1 MKWKNLHM
9 PRHVEFAEGTM
20 ADGYGRFV
28 LQPLERGFGV
38 TLGNALRR
46 VLLSSIQGAAIRSV
60 RFDDVYHEFSTIPG
74 VVEDVPQIVLNLK
87 QVRLRLHADEDRTVR
102 IEKMGKGEWIAGD
115 LNVDPEVEVVNPE
128 LHIATLD
135 QDAAIRA
142 EILIGDGRGYVTA
155 DENKIPDQS
164 IGTINT
170 DSIFSPIRKVHYEVE
185 NARVGRRTDYD
196 KLTMEVWTDKTVR
209 PDDAV
214 SYAAKILKDHLQL
227 FISFE
232 VEPEDEEQEEVD
244 EEKERIGRILKM
256 SVEELELSVRSSN
269 CLRAAGIARI
279 EDLVQKTESE
289 MLKYRN
295 FGRKSLNELSA
306 ILADLGLYFGMDLV
320 PYAGEGEAKS
330 GLQSLPEGLERELAR
345 RRKRSKKA
353 ELVEA
358 RSVGGTQ
365 KGKAEQVTVEE
376 PGSEPAPEKD
386 GADTPTE

>member
-9 PRHVEFAEGTM
+9 PRHVEFAEDTM
-20 ADGYGRFV
+20 TDGYGRFV

-46 VLLSSIQGAAIRSV
+46 ALLSSIQGAAIRSV
-60 RFDDVYHEFSTIPG
+60 KFENTYHEFSTLPG
-74 VVEDVPQIVLNLK
+74 VAEDVPQIILNLK
-87 QVRLRLHADEDRTVR
+87 QVRLRLHADEEKLIR
-102 IEKMGKGEWIAGD
+102 IEKVGIGEWVAGD
-115 LNVDPEVEVVNPE
+115 LNVDPQIEVVNPE

-135 QDAAIRA
+135 EDAEIRA

-155 DENKIPDQS
+155 DENKVPDQP
-164 IGTINT
+164 IGTIST
-170 DSIFSPIRKVHYEVE
+170 DSVFSPIRKVHYEVE

-196 KLTMEVWTDKTVR
+196 KLTMEIWTDRTVR

-214 SYAAKILKDHLQL
+214 SYAAKILRDHLQL
-227 FISFE
+227 FINFE
-232 VEPEDEEQEEVD
+232 IEPEEEKAEEVD
-244 EEKERIGRILKM
+244 EERDRVRRILKM

-306 ILADLGLYFGMDLV
+306 ILADLGLHFGMEL
-320 PYAGEGEAKS
+320 PAFRGEGEDKS
-330 GLQSLPEGLERELAR
+330 ETDLLPIGLEKELSR
-345 RRKRSKKA
+345 RRKSRQKA
-353 ELVEA
+353 ESAAAARAVGEGAEAEAAVEA
-358 RSVGGTQ
+358 S
-365 KGKAEQVTVEE
+365 
-376 PGSEPAPEKD
+376 GSGSASNKD
-386 GADTPTE
+386 AAGAD